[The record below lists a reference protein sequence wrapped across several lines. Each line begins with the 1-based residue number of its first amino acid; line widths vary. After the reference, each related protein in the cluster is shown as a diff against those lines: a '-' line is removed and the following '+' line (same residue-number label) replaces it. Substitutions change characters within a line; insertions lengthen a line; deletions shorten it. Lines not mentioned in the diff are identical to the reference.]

1 MEKIYLV
8 TEHSIGEGYD
18 DVRNFAYSTK
28 TKALDKMQALIDA
41 AKEDMGIDAN
51 TIGHFEICDN
61 ADSWE
66 CYDNCSYDEMRIDLT
81 MLVVDED

>member
-8 TEHSIGEGYD
+8 TEHSKGEGYD

-41 AKEDMGIDAN
+41 AKEDMGIDEN

-66 CYDNCSYDEMRIDLT
+66 CYDNYTYDEMHIDLII
-81 MLVVDED
+81 LVVDGD